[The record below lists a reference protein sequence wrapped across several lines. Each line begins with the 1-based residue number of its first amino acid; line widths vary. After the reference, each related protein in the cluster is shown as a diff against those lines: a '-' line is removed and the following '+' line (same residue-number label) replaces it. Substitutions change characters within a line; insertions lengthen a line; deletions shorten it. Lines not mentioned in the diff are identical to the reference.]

1 MSKIGSVGD
10 ILVDEYSPVK
20 VTLNLDPPKDVPC
33 VVLHDRHISAIYH
46 SLQRMAHPLYSSG
59 GVPPGYQ
66 PVPMYVM
73 EGSKSSRRIAFGFVS
88 AICPQRVRV
97 SR

>member
-1 MSKIGSVGD
+1 MYDDRRTPETFAARVPYTD
-10 ILVDEYSPVK
+10 MDVPVK
-20 VTLNLDPPKDVPC
+20 VTLNLDPPKEVPC
-33 VVLHDRHISAIYH
+33 VV
-46 SLQRMAHPLYSSG
+46 PLYSRG

-66 PVPMYVM
+66 PVPMYVI

-97 SR
+97 SRW